1 MKCNIFTPNS
11 AIENSSSQIDALEN
25 NGHLDNN
32 MMQSIAM
39 DSDRS
44 SDSLTCIL
52 SDLGIGFP
60 KDVQNTIKM
69 GTDNVNTLQA
79 SDTNNLNSS
88 LKESNEE
95 NVKKFS
101 ICPGKKISL
110 SSTLRIQF
118 LVFRY

>member
-1 MKCNIFTPNS
+1 MKCNIYTPNS
-11 AIENSSSQIDALEN
+11 AVQNSSSQIDALEN
-25 NGHLDNN
+25 TGYLDNN
-32 MMQSIAM
+32 MMQPITM

-52 SDLGIGFP
+52 NDLGIGFP

-95 NVKKFS
+95 NVKKIS
-101 ICPGKKISL
+101 SCPGKKIYL
-110 SSTLRIQF
+110 ISTLRIQF
-118 LVFRY
+118 VVIL

>member
-52 SDLGIGFP
+52 NDLGIGFP

-110 SSTLRIQF
+110 RSTLRIQF
-118 LVFRY
+118 LVY